1 MKLPIRVMS
10 FHKEVERGLVY
21 MTTLNQRIMQ
31 HLEQLCVAIGARPGG
46 SHANHQAADYIR
58 HIFNNAGLQVE
69 SQDFDCPDWACTETR
84 LTTNGQTMEA
94 AANTFSPACDV
105 VAPVVTAG
113 SLAELEAAE
122 LSGRIAVLYGELT
135 KAPLAAKDWFLKD
148 ERDTHIVALLEQ
160 KAPAALLTVQAA
172 GGDLPRIIEDAA
184 FNIPS
189 ATVPARV
196 GLALLC
202 AQPPAVRLRIHSH
215 RSNGHACN
223 VVARTPLQGSARI
236 VLCAHYDTK
245 IDTPGAFDNGS
256 GVAILLALAQTL
268 GAHGRTN
275 GLEFVA
281 FTQEEYLP
289 LGDDE
294 YVRRAGEEGFA
305 RMLAAINIDGVG
317 QAAGTNT
324 ITAMACSTAFQ
335 DHITALAQQVPG
347 VSWTAPW
354 PESNHSTF
362 AWLGVPS
369 SSFTT
374 AGGANLVHQRHDT
387 IDWIS
392 PAKLEEV
399 AALVTAIV
407 DSLQAKPLAWCRA

>member
-1 MKLPIRVMS
+1 
-10 FHKEVERGLVY
+10 
-21 MTTLNQRIMQ
+21 MTTRSQRIMQ

-58 HIFNNAGLQVE
+58 HIFSNAGLQVE
-69 SQDFDCPDWACTETR
+69 PQDFDCPDWACDETH
-84 LTTNGQTMEA
+84 LTVNGQTVEA

-122 LSGRIAVLYGELT
+122 LNGRIAVLYGELT

-148 ERDTHIVALLEQ
+148 ERDTRIVALLEQ

-202 AQPPAVRLRIHSH
+202 AQPPAAHLRIHSR

-223 VVARTPLQGSARI
+223 IVARTAFEGTARI

-245 IDTPGAFDNGS
+245 FDTPGAFDNGS

-268 GAHGRTN
+268 GAHERAC

-305 RMLAAINIDGVG
+305 RMLAAINISDS
-317 QAAGTNT
+317 Q
-324 ITAMACSTAFQ
+324 SEK
-335 DHITALAQQVPG
+335 
-347 VSWTAPW
+347 S
-354 PESNHSTF
+354 STF
-362 AWLGVPS
+362 LRKIRCLRPFS
-369 SSFTT
+369 
-374 AGGANLVHQRHDT
+374 
-387 IDWIS
+387 IDLYDHELH
-392 PAKLEEV
+392 P
-399 AALVTAIV
+399 T
-407 DSLQAKPLAWCRA
+407 